1 MELQKLK
8 SADKSKNQLSQGIE
22 QFITQ
27 VNNIHLQLV
36 QKTDESQ
43 ADKKESTPI
52 SESSVDSSKS
62 NN

>member
-27 VNNIHLQLV
+27 VNNIDLQLV

>member
-36 QKTDESQ
+36 QKMDESQ